1 MKDLL
6 FIYKLING
14 KIDSSA
20 LLSLLDFNVT
30 GVTLHSNITFW
41 TSSPNTQHYFY
52 SAVSFISTTYN
63 KLLNL
68 SCSVKVRST
77 PSQQNKNRQQN
88 INTTKLLSTLQGTMI
103 YLFWICENSVS
114 VLVEKCKK
122 NFLKMVST
130 DLENLIQFSKKT
142 NVRNSISVSKYLV
155 IILRYLKTGKRY
167 HSLMYPL

>member
-1 MKDLL
+1 M
-6 FIYKLING
+6 
-14 KIDSSA
+14 
-20 LLSLLDFNVT
+20 
-30 GVTLHSNITFW
+30 HSNITFG

-52 SAVSFISTTYN
+52 SAVSFISRTYN

-68 SCSVKVRST
+68 SCSVKARST

-114 VLVEKCKK
+114 VLVEKCEK

-130 DLENLIQFSKKT
+130 DLEHLTQFIGPSIKKKNT
-142 NVRNSISVSKYLV
+142 NVRNSVTGSKYLV
-155 IILRYLKTGKRY
+155 NTLRY
-167 HSLMYPL
+167 